1 MPGASPPGG
10 ETPVPI
16 LWTGGWDST
25 FRLLQLLLVEGR
37 SVQPYYVLN
46 PDRPGLH
53 RELGARASI
62 ATAVSERLPAEV
74 RLLPT
79 TFALRDEVPV
89 GRWRATVLDLG
100 LSFQNA
106 WLAAIVEQRGWA
118 GIELCISRADG
129 NWPSF
134 FERGADGRAVPV
146 DGPVRDLFGLFR
158 FPLIDLTRR
167 DMVDIAREH
176 GFLDVLQLRWFCWF
190 PSERGRACGTCPPCH
205 QVRGHAR
212 EVPEVLGGVRFRSM
226 LGRGVR
232 RLFPPPGT
240 RDLDPFVWGLRVRR
254 RRLVKRTR
262 RLLARWHPR
271 RWVR

>member
-1 MPGASPPGG
+1 MVTAGASGR
-10 ETPVPI
+10 EHPVPI

-25 FRLLQLLLVEGR
+25 FRVLQLLLVERR
-37 SVQPYYVLN
+37 SVQPHYVLN
-46 PDRPGLH
+46 PERPGLH
-53 RELGARASI
+53 RELGARSAI
-62 ATAVSERLPAEV
+62 TAAVSQRLPEGV

-79 TFALRDEVPV
+79 AFALRDEVPV

-118 GIELCISRADG
+118 GIELCISRSDA
-129 NWPSF
+129 NWTSY
-134 FERGADGRAVPV
+134 FERDADGRASLV
-146 DGPVRDLFGLFR
+146 DGPGRDLFGLFR
-158 FPLIDLTRR
+158 YPLIDLTRR
-167 DMVDIAREH
+167 DMVAISREH
-176 GFLDVLQLRWFCWF
+176 GFLDLLQLRWFCWF

-205 QVRGHAR
+205 QVRRHAR
-212 EVPEVLGGVRFRSM
+212 EAPEVLGGVRFRSM
-226 LGRGVR
+226 LGRGTR